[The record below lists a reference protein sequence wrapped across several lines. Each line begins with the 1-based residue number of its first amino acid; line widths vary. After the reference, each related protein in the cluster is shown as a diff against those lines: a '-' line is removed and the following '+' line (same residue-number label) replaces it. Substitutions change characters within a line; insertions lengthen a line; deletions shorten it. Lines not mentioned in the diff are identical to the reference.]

1 MCGIVGY
8 TGTGD
13 AKAVIIEGLKKLEY
27 RGYDSAGLALQIE
40 ETLVVTKA
48 AGSVAA
54 LENAMLNSPGSAV
67 AGIGHTRWATHG
79 RPTDENA
86 HPHSSCC
93 GEIALVHNGIIENYR
108 SLRQKLQDA
117 GDKHKFTSETDT
129 EILAHLIEDN
139 YSGDLFEAVRS
150 ALKGVKGSYALVVL
164 SSREPGRIVC
174 ARQDSP
180 LVIGLGNSENLVA
193 SDIPALLAH
202 TRRTIVLEDGE
213 FASVTSEKVEVFD
226 ATGQPVDKDVLEI
239 TWDIEAAEKSG
250 YEHFMLKEIMEQ
262 PAAVK
267 ETMRQRIDLAKKR
280 VDLAELGF
288 DPEELKKL
296 DKIYLVA
303 CGTAY
308 HAGLLGKA
316 IIEKLAGIPVE
327 VDVASEFRYR
337 EPLLAKNQLAVVIS
351 QSGETADTLAAL
363 RLARRSGLKA
373 LAVTNVVGSSVSRE
387 ADHVFYTWAGPEIAV
402 ASTKAYLTQ
411 LIALY
416 LLAIYIG
423 EVRGYL
429 EPKLAA
435 ELIAGLNQLPDLLKE
450 ILAES
455 SVSKLKD
462 YCHHLSKWESA
473 FFVGRNLDYPVA
485 MEGALKL
492 KEISYIHAEAYAA
505 GELKHGPL
513 ALIVEGI
520 PVIAL
525 ATQSA
530 VLDKTLSN
538 IQEVNARGGAVFAIT
553 QVGFEDV
560 ARQVDSVFYL
570 PQVNDILA
578 PVLSAV
584 PTQLI
589 AYYAAIARGGSVDK
603 PRNLAKSVTVE

>member
-8 TGTGD
+8 AGTKE
-13 AKAVIIEGLKKLEY
+13 ASAVLIDGLKKLEY
-27 RGYDSAGLALQIE
+27 RGYDSAGIALQQGDQ
-40 ETLVVTKA
+40 LVVSKA
-48 AGSVAA
+48 AGSVAD
-54 LENAMLNSPGSAV
+54 LETVISDRYKDLTV
-67 AGIGHTRWATHG
+67 GIGHTRWATHG

-93 GEIALVHNGIIENYR
+93 EEIAIVHNGIIENYQP
-108 SLRQKLQDA
+108 LRQWLIDEA
-117 GDKHKFTSETDT
+117 GHSFRSETDT
-129 EILAHLIEDN
+129 EVLAHLVEE
-139 YSGDLFEAVRS
+139 YYEGDLLGAVRK
-150 ALKGVKGSYALVVL
+150 AVARVEGSYALVAL
-164 SSREPGRIVC
+164 TSREPGRIVC

-180 LVIGLGNSENLVA
+180 LIIGLGEGENLIA

-202 TRRTIVLEDGE
+202 TRNTKVLEDGE
-213 FASVTSEKVEVFD
+213 FASVTAESVEIFNAAGESIEKELFI
-226 ATGQPVDKDVLEI
+226 I
-239 TWDIEAAEKSG
+239 TWDIEAAEKGG

-267 ETMRQRIDLAKKR
+267 ETMRQRIDTVAGR
-280 VDLAELGF
+280 VNLSELDF
-288 DPEELKKL
+288 MAEELIAL
-296 DKIYLVA
+296 DKIYIIA

-316 IIEKLAGIPVE
+316 VIERIAGVPVE
-327 VDVASEFRYR
+327 VEVASEFRYR
-337 EPLLAKNQLAVVIS
+337 NPILKENQLAIVIS

-363 RLARRSGLKA
+363 RLARQSGLKVMA
-373 LAVTNVVGSSVSRE
+373 ITNVVGSSVSRE
-387 ADHVFYTWAGPEIAV
+387 ADQVLYTWAGPEIAV

-416 LLAIYIG
+416 LFALYLG
-423 EVRGYL
+423 ELRGSVDA
-429 EPKLAA
+429 KLAA
-435 ELIAGLNQLPDLLKE
+435 ELVDGLKSLPGHLHT
-450 ILAES
+450 ILAEES
-455 SVSKLKD
+455 LSRLRA
-462 YCHHLSKWESA
+462 YCDHLARWDSA
-473 FFVGRNLDYPVA
+473 FFVGRNIDYPVA

-492 KEISYIHAEAYAA
+492 KEISYIHAEAYPA

-525 ATQSA
+525 ATQKA

-553 QVGFEDV
+553 MAGFDDV
-560 ARQVDSVFYL
+560 ARQVEHVFYL
-570 PQVNDILA
+570 PPVHEILA
-578 PVLSAV
+578 PVLGAV

-589 AYYAAIARGGSVDK
+589 AYYAALARGSSVDK

>member
-8 TGTGD
+8 AGNKE
-13 AKAVIIEGLKKLEY
+13 ALAVIIDGLKKLEY
-27 RGYDSAGLALQIE
+27 RGYDSAGVAFQKGND
-40 ETLVVTKA
+40 LVITKA
-48 AGSVAA
+48 AGSVASLETA
-54 LENAMLNSPGSAV
+54 LGEQNSSINV
-67 AGIGHTRWATHG
+67 GIGHTRWATHG

-93 GEIALVHNGIIENYR
+93 GKIALIHNGIIENYR
-108 SLRQKLQDA
+108 AIRQRMTSEES
-117 GDKHKFTSETDT
+117 HKFISETDT
-129 EILAHLIEDN
+129 EVLVHLVEEN
-139 YSGDLFEAVRS
+139 YEGDLLQAVRT
-150 ALKGVKGSYALVVL
+150 ALKDVKGSYGLVVI
-164 SSREPGRIVC
+164 SSAEPGRMIC

-180 LVIGLGNSENLVA
+180 LIIGLGEGENFIA

-213 FASVTSEKVEVFD
+213 FASITMDKVEVFD
-226 ATGQPVDKDVLEI
+226 HKGQPVEKEVLEI
-239 TWDIEAAEKSG
+239 TWDIEAAEKGG

-262 PAAVK
+262 PTAVK
-267 ETMRQRIDLAKKR
+267 ETMRQRIDVEKGR
-280 VDLAELGF
+280 VDLSELAF
-288 DPEELKKL
+288 TSSQLESL
-296 DKIYLVA
+296 DKVYIVA

-316 IIEKLAGIPVE
+316 IIEKLANLPVE

-337 EPLLAKNQLAVVIS
+337 EPLFKKNQLVIVIS

-363 RLARRSGLKA
+363 RLARQKSLQV
-373 LAVTNVVGSSVSRE
+373 LAITNVVGSTVSRE
-387 ADHVFYTWAGPEIAV
+387 ADHVLYTWAGPEIAV

-411 LIALY
+411 LISIYLVALY
-416 LLAIYIG
+416 FG
-423 EVRGYL
+423 EVRGAIEKEYL
-429 EPKLAA
+429 SEIVK
-435 ELIAGLNQLPDLLKE
+435 GLNRLP
-450 ILAES
+450 S
-455 SVSKLKD
+455 QLKD
-462 YCHHLSKWESA
+462 VLSEESVNRLKAYCEHLAGWESA

-492 KEISYIHAEAYAA
+492 KEISYIHAEAYPA

-525 ATQSA
+525 ATQKA

-553 QVGFEDV
+553 QEGFEDV
-560 ARQVDSVFYL
+560 SRQVESIFYL
-570 PQVNDILA
+570 PPIEDILA

-589 AYYAAIARGGSVDK
+589 AYYAAIARGSSVDK

>member
-8 TGTGD
+8 TGTKG
-13 AKAVIIEGLKKLEY
+13 ASAVLLDGLKKLEY
-27 RGYDSAGLALQIE
+27 RGYDSAGVALQQGDQ
-40 ETLVVTKA
+40 LVISKA
-48 AGSVAA
+48 AGSVAELETLIGDRYEA
-54 LENAMLNSPGSAV
+54 LKV
-67 AGIGHTRWATHG
+67 GIGHTRWATHG

-93 GEIALVHNGIIENYR
+93 EEIAIVHNGIIENYR
-108 SLRQKLQDA
+108 PLRQWLIDEA
-117 GDKHKFTSETDT
+117 GHSFRSETDT
-129 EILAHLIEDN
+129 EVLAHLVEEYYEED
-139 YSGDLFEAVRS
+139 LLEAVRK
-150 ALKGVKGSYALVVL
+150 AVARVEGSYALVAL
-164 SSREPGRIVC
+164 TSREPGRIVC

-180 LVIGLGNSENLVA
+180 LIIGLGEGENLIA

-202 TRRTIVLEDGE
+202 TRNTKVLEDGE
-213 FASVTSEKVEVFD
+213 FASVTADSVEIFN
-226 ATGQPVDKDVLEI
+226 AAGESIDKELFVI
-239 TWDIEAAEKSG
+239 TWDIEAAEKGG

-267 ETMRQRIDLAKKR
+267 ETMRQRIDTAAGR
-280 VDLAELGF
+280 VNLSELDF
-288 DPEELKKL
+288 TAEELIAL
-296 DKIYLVA
+296 DKIYIIA

-316 IIEKLAGIPVE
+316 VIEKIAAVPVE
-327 VDVASEFRYR
+327 VEVASEFRYR
-337 EPLLAKNQLAVVIS
+337 NPILRENQLAIVIS

-363 RLARRSGLKA
+363 RLARQSGLKVMA
-373 LAVTNVVGSSVSRE
+373 ITNVVGSSVSRE
-387 ADHVFYTWAGPEIAV
+387 ADQVLYTWAGPEIAV

-416 LLAIYIG
+416 LFALYLG
-423 EVRGYL
+423 DVRGSVDTS
-429 EPKLAA
+429 LAA
-435 ELIAGLNQLPDLLKE
+435 ELVNGLKSLPGHLQT
-450 ILAES
+450 ILAEES
-455 SVSKLKD
+455 LAKLRA
-462 YCHHLSKWESA
+462 YCDHLAKWDSA
-473 FFVGRNLDYPVA
+473 FFVGRNIDYPVA

-492 KEISYIHAEAYAA
+492 KEISYIHAEAYPA

-525 ATQSA
+525 ATQQA

-553 QVGFEDV
+553 MAGFDDV
-560 ARQVDSVFYL
+560 ARQVEHVFYL
-570 PQVNDILA
+570 PPVHETLA
-578 PVLSAV
+578 PILGAV

-589 AYYAAIARGGSVDK
+589 AYYAALARGSSVDK

>member
-8 TGTGD
+8 AGTKE
-13 AKAVIIEGLKKLEY
+13 ASAVLIDGLKKLEY
-27 RGYDSAGLALQIE
+27 RGYDSAGIALQQGDQ
-40 ETLVVTKA
+40 LVVNKA
-48 AGSVAA
+48 AGSVAD
-54 LENAMLNSPGSAV
+54 LETVIGDRYKDLTV
-67 AGIGHTRWATHG
+67 GIGHTRWATHG

-93 GEIALVHNGIIENYR
+93 EEIAIVHNGIIENYR
-108 SLRQKLQDA
+108 PLRQWLIDEA
-117 GDKHKFTSETDT
+117 GHSFRSETDT
-129 EILAHLIEDN
+129 EVLAHLVEE
-139 YSGDLFEAVRS
+139 YYEGDLLEAVRK
-150 ALKGVKGSYALVVL
+150 AVARVEGSYALVAL
-164 SSREPGRIVC
+164 TSREPGRIVC

-180 LVIGLGNSENLVA
+180 LIIGLGEGENLIA

-202 TRRTIVLEDGE
+202 TRNTKVLEDGE
-213 FASVTSEKVEVFD
+213 FASVTAESVEIYN
-226 ATGQPVDKDVLEI
+226 AAGESIDKELFVI
-239 TWDIEAAEKSG
+239 TWDIEAAEKGG

-267 ETMRQRIDLAKKR
+267 ETMRQRIDTAAGR
-280 VDLAELGF
+280 VNLSELDF
-288 DPEELKKL
+288 TTEELIAL
-296 DKIYLVA
+296 DKIYIIA

-316 IIEKLAGIPVE
+316 VIEKIAAVQVE
-327 VDVASEFRYR
+327 VEVASEFRYR
-337 EPLLAKNQLAVVIS
+337 NPILKENQLAIVIS

-363 RLARRSGLKA
+363 RLVRQNGLKVMA
-373 LAVTNVVGSSVSRE
+373 ITNVVGSSVSRE
-387 ADHVFYTWAGPEIAV
+387 SDQVLYTWAGPEIAV

-416 LLAIYIG
+416 LFALYLG
-423 EVRGYL
+423 EVRGSVDAN
-429 EPKLAA
+429 LAA
-435 ELIAGLNQLPDLLKE
+435 ELVDGLKSLPGHLHT
-450 ILAES
+450 ILAEDS
-455 SVSKLKD
+455 LAKLRA
-462 YCHHLSKWESA
+462 YCDHLARWDSA
-473 FFVGRNLDYPVA
+473 FFVGRNIDYPVA

-492 KEISYIHAEAYAA
+492 KEISYIHAEAYPA

-525 ATQSA
+525 ATQKA

-553 QVGFEDV
+553 MAGFDDV
-560 ARQVDSVFYL
+560 ARQVEHVFYL
-570 PQVNDILA
+570 PPVHETLA
-578 PVLSAV
+578 PILGAV

-589 AYYAAIARGGSVDK
+589 AYYAALARGSSVDK